1 MNDMAR
7 DVFSVKM
14 TPLEAQKMVE
24 KNLEADLVSVDI
36 YNLEN
41 NKSIIV
47 TIFEKYYARSNS
59 DAGLV
64 VICENTTGKTLVK
77 ITSTGSAIGLS
88 QIDWGTGN
96 NLIKRVKK
104 ILIDYII

>member
-14 TPLEAQKMVE
+14 TPLEAQKIIKE
-24 KNLEADLVSVDI
+24 NFDADLVSVDI

-41 NKSIIV
+41 DKSIIV

-77 ITSTGSAIGLS
+77 ITSTGSAIGLL
-88 QIDWGTGN
+88 QIDWGTGG
-96 NLIKRVKK
+96 NLIKRIKK
-104 ILIDYII
+104 ILIDYIV

>member
-47 TIFEKYYARSNS
+47 TIFEKYARSNS

-77 ITSTGSAIGLS
+77 ITSTGSAIGLF

-104 ILIDYII
+104 IFIDYII

>member
-47 TIFEKYYARSNS
+47 TIFEKYYAISNS

-77 ITSTGSAIGLS
+77 ITSTGSAIGLF